1 MSLAHGWSR
10 SFSGIVQS
18 SFLRGYLITPVAVGT
33 RVDYYGG
40 EVVMGW
46 GVALW
51 SLATFLTPWAADT
64 SLWALLATRAML
76 GIAEGVALPCV
87 NNMIASLKGGKAKM
101 LKKLYKPFLL
111 DGSRRQNESGLLGL
125 QWLDFNFGNAIGL
138 TQSPILLSK
147 GCIFGPFVIFGLSGF
162 LWVLNDCTMWKSLLP
177 VSRFSSTEDKHHHL
191 LIYHVD
197 LKHASWFSAVPWRVM
212 GFMGYFGGTWS
223 DLLTRS
229 RISVNLNR
237 KIMQEIARHDSG
249 VLLGTT
255 NSVIYNEFGIILKT
269 AGTLAAIVGTVGAG
283 FFVELRMYSG
293 YLCNS
298 LSLKYPELLF
308 QEHWG
313 FQPTKCKIFRGM
325 VRGSFAC
332 ITAPPSQ
339 FAYSP
344 KNVILHLSSAGL
356 FIMMP

>member
-87 NNMIASLKGGKAKM
+87 NNMIARTHAISNPLVKR
-101 LKKLYKPFLL
+101 LYI
-111 DGSRRQNESGLLGL
+111 
-125 QWLDFNFGNAIGL
+125 WAICDFWTIWI
-138 TQSPILLSK
+138 P
-147 GCIFGPFVIFGLSGF
+147 
-162 LWVLNDCTMWKSLLP
+162 NDCTMWKSLLP

-249 VLLGTT
+249 VLLG
-255 NSVIYNEFGIILKT
+255 IILKT

-283 FFVELRMYSG
+283 FFVEL
-293 YLCNS
+293 
-298 LSLKYPELLF
+298 
-308 QEHWG
+308 
-313 FQPTKCKIFRGM
+313 
-325 VRGSFAC
+325 VGSFHGFLLLTSLLYFLSALFYNIFSTGENFQRYGPRFIRLYNSSSFSVC
-332 ITAPPSQ
+332 LFSEECHSSSFLCWPFHYDAIASHRFISDVLVNATTIAKQ
-339 FAYSP
+339 GD
-344 KNVILHLSSAGL
+344 NVENWNY
-356 FIMMP
+356 

>member
-212 GFMGYFGGTWS
+212 GFMGYFGG
-223 DLLTRS
+223 
-229 RISVNLNR
+229 
-237 KIMQEIARHDSG
+237 
-249 VLLGTT
+249 
-255 NSVIYNEFGIILKT
+255 IILKT

>member
-33 RVDYYGG
+33 RVDYHGG

-87 NNMIASLKGGKAKM
+87 NNMIASLKGGKAKI

-111 DGSRRQNESGLLGL
+111 DGSRRQNEPGLLGL

-147 GCIFGPFVIFGLSGF
+147 GSIFGPIVIFGLSGF
-162 LWVLNDCTMWKSLLP
+162 LWVLNDCTMLKSLLP
-177 VSRFSSTEDKHHHL
+177 VSRFSSTEDEHHHL

-197 LKHASWFSAVPWRVM
+197 LKHAAWFSAVPWRVM
-212 GFMGYFGGTWS
+212 GFMGYFGG
-223 DLLTRS
+223 DP
-229 RISVNLNR
+229 
-237 KIMQEIARHDSG
+237 RHDSG
-249 VLLGTT
+249 VLRGTT
-255 NSVIYNEFGIILKT
+255 NSVIYNEFGILNT

-283 FFVELRMYSG
+283 FFVEL
-293 YLCNS
+293 
-298 LSLKYPELLF
+298 
-308 QEHWG
+308 
-313 FQPTKCKIFRGM
+313 
-325 VRGSFAC
+325 VGSFHGFLMLTSLLYFLA
-332 ITAPPSQ
+332 A
-339 FAYSP
+339 
-344 KNVILHLSSAGL
+344 L
-356 FIMMP
+356 FYNIFSTGENEF